1 MRTKILL
8 AALAATA
15 AFASPAY
22 AQTVSA
28 TAEARG
34 TVLQPLTLTRIQHL
48 DFGTVLS
55 SAVAGTVSINA
66 DSGARAVTGGVSA
79 VATGPGSRGL
89 FDGAGSVGQTVQLAL
104 TSPALLVSGANVIT
118 VSSMGVDSAGLTR
131 TVNAAGTFQ
140 VGVGGTFAIAA
151 NQPNGLYTAN
161 FTLTAQYQ

>member
-1 MRTKILL
+1 MRLKIAL

-15 AFASPAY
+15 AFASPAL
-22 AQTVSA
+22 AQTA
-28 TAEARG
+28 TATADARG

-55 SAVAGTVSINA
+55 SAAAGTVSVDA
-66 DSGARAVTGGVSA
+66 TSGARSVTGGVTA
-79 VATGPGSRGL
+79 IATGPGTRGL
-89 FDGAGSVGQTVQLAL
+89 FDGAGTVGQTVQLSLA
-104 TSPALLVSGANVIT
+104 SPTLLVSGANVIS

-140 VGVGGTFAIAA
+140 VGVGGTFAISA